1 VIDLESI
8 IIVAVILAI
17 LIQVLGPPML
27 PFTPRWFRRRQ
38 RQRLLAEERERFA
51 ERQAELRR
59 KVLDAPRASARRAL
73 RRAGGSDARDA
84 DRDDGAAVG

>member
-1 VIDLESI
+1 MIDLESI